1 MASVSALPAPAD
13 GYGPSRRSRATS
25 LTLAVGATFI
35 IIATLLSLN
44 APPLKRPQ
52 FKGGPILLDLSPDA
66 ATAPAVRK
74 TKAVAATPSPKPP
87 PPTARPLPPVE
98 PAPIPSKNPLPFIV
112 LTKEEF
118 AAADISKLGT
128 RGVPAAERGEMAS
141 AAGDSEQVGTA
152 PNGEPLYAAEWYRK
166 PTNAEVSGYL
176 PARMPKEGWGLVACR
191 TAARYHV
198 EDCVELGSSPLGS
211 RLAGAVRQA
220 AWQFLVRPPRVGG
233 RELVGTWVRIRIEYN
248 MTARE

>member
-1 MASVSALPAPAD
+1 
-13 GYGPSRRSRATS
+13 
-25 LTLAVGATFI
+25 LAVGATFI

-52 FKGGPILLDLSPDA
+52 FKGGPILLDLSPEA
-66 ATAPAVRK
+66 ATAPAAQK
-74 TKAVAATPSPKPP
+74 TKATAKASPRPP
-87 PPTARPLPPVE
+87 AVQPRPERPLPPVE
-98 PAPIPSKNPLPFIV
+98 PAPIPSKNPLPFIL

-118 AAADISKLGT
+118 AAADIAKLGT
-128 RGVPAAERGEMAS
+128 KGVPGGARGEMAS
-141 AAGDSEQVGTA
+141 AAGDTEQVGTA

-191 TAARYHV
+191 TAPRYRV

-248 MTARE
+248 MAPRE